1 MEDIKVSVI
10 CITYNQAEYIK
21 DAINSFLMQKT
32 NFSYEIIIHDDASTD
47 GTIEVL
53 KYYEKKY
60 PSKVRIVYEEENQYS
75 KHFAKEMISGRIS
88 ISCKS
93 NLITWN
99 NIMTVWRIFIVD
111 GKLKKIKV
119 LFTIRIQYQMY
130 AQNTI
135 WRTL

>member
-60 PSKVRIVYEEENQYS
+60 PSKVRIVYEEEN
-75 KHFAKEMISGRIS
+75 
-88 ISCKS
+88 
-93 NLITWN
+93 
-99 NIMTVWRIFIVD
+99 
-111 GKLKKIKV
+111 
-119 LFTIRIQYQMY
+119 
-130 AQNTI
+130 
-135 WRTL
+135 